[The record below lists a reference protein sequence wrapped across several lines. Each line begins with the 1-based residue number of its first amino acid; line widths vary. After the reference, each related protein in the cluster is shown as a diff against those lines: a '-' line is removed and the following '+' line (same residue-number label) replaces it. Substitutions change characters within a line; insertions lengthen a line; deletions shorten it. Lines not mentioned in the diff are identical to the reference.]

1 MDYLSLAV
9 GFLVGTLTGASGT
22 YFGNKYTDIRHRQ
35 EKNKAEREMWLTLER
50 KYPNLIAEMKEDFSN
65 PENSTI
71 RKFAIKSSK
80 TTLNV
85 GERCFEYYTDKHID
99 IFSAIDYL
107 KDLSLVDELSI
118 QGCPMYRY
126 KEKFAEY
133 LIGKNA

>member
-35 EKNKAEREMWLTLER
+35 EQKKAEREMWLTLER
-50 KYPNLIAEMKEDFSN
+50 KYPNLISEMKEDFSN
-65 PENSTI
+65 PQNLSI

-80 TTLNV
+80 MTLNV
-85 GERCFEYYTDKHID
+85 GERCFEYHTDKHID
-99 IFSAIDYL
+99 IFSSVDHL
-107 KDLSLVDELSI
+107 KDLGLVEELYVP
-118 QGCPMYRY
+118 GCPMYRF
-126 KEKFAEY
+126 KERFAEY

>member
-35 EKNKAEREMWLTLER
+35 EQKKAEREMWLTLER
-50 KYPNLIAEMKEDFSN
+50 KYPNLISEMKEGFSN
-65 PENSTI
+65 PKNLSI

-80 TTLNV
+80 MILNV
-85 GERCFEYYTDKHID
+85 GERCFEYHTDKHID
-99 IFSAIDYL
+99 IYSSVDHL
-107 KDLSLVDELSI
+107 KDLGLVEELYVP
-118 QGCPMYRY
+118 GCPMYRF
-126 KEKFAEY
+126 KERFAEY